1 MRGFGPARRGTFVSA
16 KVPKT
21 IFARARSLRDASASA
36 PNQDGSGT
44 RSAQT
49 ALAKE
54 VDSGWRLRRAQGGQ
68 KNNGKIRMIVR
79 KALI

>member
-1 MRGFGPARRGTFVSA
+1 MMSDLFMRGFSPARRGTFVTA

-21 IFARARSLRDASASA
+21 ISARARPLWGPSVSA

-54 VDSGWRLRRAQGGQ
+54 VDSGLRLRR
-68 KNNGKIRMIVR
+68 VR
-79 KALI
+79 RQRELENW